1 MSRAKLFPMAAVAI
15 ALVVSCGPSIRRT
28 YQSDNAFAR
37 CFDMDYNPARS
48 ADQKQVCWRTWLD
61 DYVYNQPDDKV
72 SYAELRLDEL
82 ADGVSV
88 PGPPG
93 PEGAFD
99 QRPVPPAP
107 EPEADAAVEPDEEPA
122 GEPPAAAAEP
132 EGDAG
137 VAELPQSSCEA
148 TCKRS
153 FVPCSEACA
162 GSGAAGCAT
171 ACEAGYKSCM
181 RDCFSD

>member
-1 MSRAKLFPMAAVAI
+1 MSRAKWILVTAVAI
-15 ALVVSCGPSIRRT
+15 ALVAACGPSIRRT

-48 ADQKQVCWRTWLD
+48 TDEKRVCWETWLGE
-61 DYVYNQPDDKV
+61 YVYNQPADKV
-72 SYAELRLDEL
+72 AYAELRLDEIG
-82 ADGVSV
+82 DGISV

-99 QRPVPPAP
+99 QRPEPPRPDGGVAAEDHGEPAP
-107 EPEADAAVEPDEEPA
+107 EEEPPVAA
-122 GEPPAAAAEP
+122 GET

-137 VAELPQSSCEA
+137 VTSLPESDCESM
-148 TCKRS
+148 CKRS

-162 GSGAAGCAT
+162 EAESEGCAA

-181 RDCFSD
+181 RDCFAE